1 MGASW
6 IRLGS
11 GSLFCRSSRAD
22 CCARLGQA
30 QRLHDA
36 RERIGNGR
44 HFVRVVSAARCQ
56 LRFTLDSGIC
66 RTLDLASSIWAS
78 LIQIRTPVKPN
89 QTMKPKAPFRNNLI
103 CLPRHPGFHPV
114 CPASL
119 VRLKLVRC
127 PHSLAPTLVVLP
139 SMSLGPP
146 LHSLGLRTPTVM
158 LFNASRGLSLSLGEE
173 VYPMNSEITP
183 AQLSPAF
190 FALGRNRRPCPAS
203 SSVPLLGV
211 PGAQA
216 R

>member
-1 MGASW
+1 VGASW
-6 IRLGS
+6 IRPGS

-44 HFVRVVSAARCQ
+44 HFDRVVSAARCQ

-78 LIQIRTPVKPN
+78 LIQIRTPIKPN
-89 QTMKPKAPFRNNLI
+89 QTMKPTVPFRNKSHVFATTPWI
-103 CLPRHPGFHPV
+103 ASS

-127 PHSLAPTLVVLP
+127 PHSLAPTFVVLP

-146 LHSLGLRTPTVM
+146 LHSLGSRSPAVM
-158 LFNASRGLSLSLGEE
+158 LVDARRRLSL
-173 VYPMNSEITP
+173 
-183 AQLSPAF
+183 F
-190 FALGRNRRPCPAS
+190 R
-203 SSVPLLGV
+203 
-211 PGAQA
+211 
-216 R
+216 

>member
-6 IRLGS
+6 IRPGS

-36 RERIGNGR
+36 RECIGNGR

-66 RTLDLASSIWAS
+66 RTLDLSSSIWAS
-78 LIQIRTPVKPN
+78 LIQIRTPIKPN
-89 QTMKPKAPFRNNLI
+89 PTIKPTAPFRNKSHVFATTPWI
-103 CLPRHPGFHPV
+103 SSS

-146 LHSLGLRTPTVM
+146 LHSLGSHTPAVM
-158 LFNASRGLSLSLGEE
+158 LFNASRGLSL
-173 VYPMNSEITP
+173 
-183 AQLSPAF
+183 LS
-190 FALGRNRRPCPAS
+190 
-203 SSVPLLGV
+203 
-211 PGAQA
+211 
-216 R
+216 